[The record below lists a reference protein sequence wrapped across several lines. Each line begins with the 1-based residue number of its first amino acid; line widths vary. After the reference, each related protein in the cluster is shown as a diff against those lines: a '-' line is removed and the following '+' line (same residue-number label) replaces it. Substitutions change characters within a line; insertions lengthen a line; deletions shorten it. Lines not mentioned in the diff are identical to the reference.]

1 MDAANIQ
8 THYVFLQNAEA
19 WCEGDDNFSKIM
31 DGLKKADQKDLALAF
46 VEVSAPLPA
55 TTSIVYRCFP
65 LFLTDP
71 RSNWNFLPD
80 LPSNLPSNCNMFSN
94 NLKS

>member
-8 THYVFLQNAEA
+8 KHYVFLQNAEA

-46 VEVSAPLPA
+46 VEVSAA
-55 TTSIVYRCFP
+55 ICHIVHRF
-65 LFLTDP
+65 FLVYIVHRFFTD
-71 RSNWNFLPD
+71 R
-80 LPSNLPSNCNMFSN
+80 
-94 NLKS
+94 K